1 MRVTNLLRNFIR
13 ARMDAYQEP
22 TRSGTTRGEAVGFS
36 KDKYHAA
43 LLSALT
49 GLSQKSIAENLGIS
63 YGVVRK
69 WHVEPEFKE
78 AMSSNRGEFSMYF
91 WASIRGLSNQIKL
104 EEQTLGYDG

>member
-1 MRVTNLLRNFIR
+1 
-13 ARMDAYQEP
+13 MDAYQEP

-78 AMSSNRGEFSMYF
+78 AMSSNRGEFSM
-91 WASIRGLSNQIKL
+91 
-104 EEQTLGYDG
+104 